1 MNYLAH
7 LFLAGD
13 TAESM
18 IGNLAGDFVKGVL
31 HDRFPP
37 AITAGIRMHR
47 AIDAFTDAHPEV
59 AAFRRVLI
67 PEIGHYS
74 RVVSDVFFDH
84 FLACDWAKY
93 SDQRIEDFLARAY
106 ARIDPH
112 AAELPGRLALVYPR
126 LRDEQWLLSYQSIEG
141 IHTALYYLSRRLSRR
156 PQLES
161 SVHHLTDSREELRA
175 RFSAFFPDVVAYSE
189 QIVDRGS

>member
-18 IGNLAGDFVKGVL
+18 IGNLAGDFVKGAL

-37 AITAGIRMHR
+37 AIAAGIRMHR
-47 AIDAFTDAHPEV
+47 QIDAFTDGHPEV
-59 AAFRRVLI
+59 AAFRRVLT

-84 FLACDWAKY
+84 FLACDWSKY
-93 SDQRIEDFLARAY
+93 SSEPIEYFDQSQARK
-106 ARIDPH
+106 
-112 AAELPGRLALVYPR
+112 
-126 LRDEQWLLSYQSIEG
+126 
-141 IHTALYYLSRRLSRR
+141 
-156 PQLES
+156 
-161 SVHHLTDSREELRA
+161 
-175 RFSAFFPDVVAYSE
+175 
-189 QIVDRGS
+189 